1 MDKVSFIIF
10 CIAFHE
16 ISVTDHS
23 HSFCVVLRRKL
34 HQLLPSVFASDPMDE
49 VAKGGKLSEAY
60 HRMSK
65 LGIIQKVRHT
75 NDSIIRRHF
84 EKKVGMVRDEISSAR
99 NFILYGVP
107 VACAIFYCYKT
118 N

>member
-1 MDKVSFIIF
+1 MH
-10 CIAFHE
+10 FHE
-16 ISVTDHS
+16 IRIANYP
-23 HSFCVVLRRKL
+23 HSFVVVLRRKL

-84 EKKVGMVRDEISSAR
+84 EKKVGMVRDEISSTR

-107 VACAIFYCYKT
+107 VVCAIIYMNKAW
-118 N
+118 